1 MSPMALATTERT
13 DATYDDLDLRSGAAL
28 AATMAA
34 SQRDA
39 LAAVAAAGEA
49 LSGAI
54 GAVAAV
60 MRAGGRLAYA
70 GAGSSGLIAQLDRL
84 ELPGTFGIPLDRLP
98 LILAG
103 GDEALQALAGESEDD
118 SAAGAAAVAAHGIG
132 AGDALVALSASGST
146 PFTVAVIEAAAERGA
161 VTVGIAC
168 AGTSRLLSASRHPV
182 ALPTGP
188 EVLAGSTRLA
198 AGTAQKCA
206 LNILSTGVALRLGH
220 GYRGLMVNM
229 VPDNAKLRGRAV
241 AIVARAAGIAPD
253 SAEAALRAADWSIKV
268 AVTLAGAGIGAE
280 EARARLARHG
290 GDIRAAL
297 RT

>member
-1 MSPMALATTERT
+1 MALATTERT
-13 DATYDDLDLRSGAAL
+13 DATYDDLDLRSDASL
-28 AATMAA
+28 ADVMAA

-54 GAVAAV
+54 QAVAGV
-60 MRAGGRLAYA
+60 LRAGGRLAYA

-84 ELPGTFGIPLDRLP
+84 ELPGTFGIPLERLP

-103 GDEALQALAGESEDD
+103 GADALQALAGEAEDD
-118 SAAGAAAVAAHGIG
+118 AAAGAAAVAAHGIG

-146 PFTVAVIEAAAERGA
+146 PFTVAALESAAERGA

-168 AGTSRLLSASRHPV
+168 ARTSRLLAASRHPV
-182 ALPTGP
+182 ALPTAP

-220 GYRGLMVNM
+220 AYRGLMVNM
-229 VPDNAKLRGRAV
+229 VPDNSKLRGRAV
-241 AIVARAAGIAPD
+241 AIVARAAAIAPD
-253 SAEAALRAADWSIKV
+253 RAEAALQAADWSIKV

>member
-1 MSPMALATTERT
+1 MALPTTERT
-13 DATYDDLDLRSGAAL
+13 DTGYDDLDLWSDVRLVDA
-28 AATMAA
+28 MAA

-39 LAAVAAAGEA
+39 LAAVGAAGAA

-54 GAVAAV
+54 QALAGVL
-60 MRAGGRLAYA
+60 RAGGRLAYA

-103 GDEALQALAGESEDD
+103 GPDALLALSGASEDD
-118 SAAGAAAVAAHGIG
+118 VDAGAAAVAAQGIG

-146 PFTVAVIEAAAERGA
+146 PFTVSALRAAAGRGA
-161 VTVGIAC
+161 VTVGLACVAGSPLLAASHHAIAI
-168 AGTSRLLSASRHPV
+168 GTP
-182 ALPTGP
+182 P

-206 LNILSTGVALRLGH
+206 LNILSTGVAARLGH
-220 GYRGLMVNM
+220 AYRGLMVNM
-229 VPDNAKLRGRAV
+229 VPDNAKLRSRAV

-253 SAEAALRAADWSIKV
+253 RAEAALEAAGWSIKV
-268 AVTLAGAGIGAE
+268 AVTLAGAGVDAA

-297 RT
+297 RA